1 MLSDAY
7 TPAVSS
13 CEDVPVPIY
22 EYVCES
28 CKQSFEQ
35 LVRSKRDES
44 RLTCPACGHERI
56 ERRPSVFAAHARSS
70 GVPLPTGGCGRCGD
84 PNGPCGLD

>member
-1 MLSDAY
+1 M
-7 TPAVSS
+7 
-13 CEDVPVPIY
+13 PIY

-28 CKQSFEQ
+28 CQRSFEQ

-44 RLTCPACGHERI
+44 RLTCPECGHGRV

-70 GVPLPTGGCGRCGD
+70 SVPLPTGGCGRCGD